1 MSLST
6 TMAFSGQMPMQLPQS
21 TQNSSEMTALP
32 LRTRMAWVGQ
42 VRMQAMCPRHFA
54 GMTLWAWK

>member
-1 MSLST
+1 
-6 TMAFSGQMPMQLPQS
+6 MPMQLPQS